1 MAAYPPPIEN
11 LPIFDPSQF
20 IANQTTTSSSG
31 GGSGGG
37 GGSYVNYPIAQGALT
52 IPSMTVTGA
61 CVLGNTQG
69 AGPVYN
75 YPQIGFSPTT
85 YPPTLSNQLVT
96 KAYVDAGGG
105 SSLLAGAN
113 SWTGAYNAYSTSTP
127 LYFGAI
133 NNTAGSLSYSGTTL
147 QLQSANAAGTLNL
160 YAGGINGITI
170 NGTQTGVSNTL
181 NTNAAANV
189 GTALGVGTT
198 LSINSVQG
206 NSSSSIKIGDTA
218 AGLGGL
224 TTITQDTKQLKVINS
239 STTGGDIILQSAAN
253 APAGIIFQSASTA
266 ATTINPSFLL
276 QSASPTSTRIR
287 FFNNMTVGTY
297 NSSVLSG
304 DNAIVFQSA
313 SGPTQN
319 VAMVL
324 CDHNTGTTGLR
335 LSYSTATA
343 AFLAAVSGN
352 LSVTGTTALTG
363 VATAPTAVAGTN
375 TTQVATTAFVN
386 TAIAGIAPTP
396 NLLGLNNTWTGTNA
410 FNAGVTLN
418 STVTYSLTSA
428 TTFNAAPT
436 FATGAI
442 FSGAGSVSFATTPT
456 TVSPA
461 FGDKSTKVATTSY
474 VTSWQTITVAGNIP
488 IPSEGLYQFFM
499 VARGGNQGQAALS
512 GTVYGGGGGGGGGAV
527 SFQIYLTP
535 QNTVTFAKSDTAGGQ
550 YTISINGVGGYA
562 CFNGNNGGNAPVG
575 AVGAGGAASTASIVT
590 GGFPSGQ
597 LCTGTAGSVGGL
609 GVPPPNARGI
619 NRLFSFFGTEG
630 GPYYGFGGAATQT
643 INGQA
648 GEAGTIGAVFYKSI

>member
-37 GGSYVNYPIAQGALT
+37 GSYVNYPIAQGALT

-61 CVLGNTQG
+61 CVLGSTQG

-113 SWTGAYNAYSTSTP
+113 NWTGAYNAYTTSTP
-127 LYFGAI
+127 LYFGAT
-133 NNTAGSLSYSGTTL
+133 NNTAGVLSYSGTTL

-160 YAGGINGITI
+160 YAGGINGILI
-170 NGTQTGVSNTL
+170 NGTQTSVSNL
-181 NTNAAANV
+181 FNANAAANV
-189 GTALGVGTT
+189 ATALGVGTT

-206 NSSSSIKIGDTA
+206 NASSSIKIGDTA
-218 AGLGGL
+218 AGTGGL

-287 FFNNMTVGTY
+287 FLNNMTVGTY
-297 NSSVLSG
+297 NSSVQSG

-313 SGPTQN
+313 SGPSQN

-335 LSYSTATA
+335 LSYSTTTS

-352 LSVTGTTALTG
+352 LSVSGTTALTG

-375 TTQVATTAFVN
+375 TTQVATTAFV
-386 TAIAGIAPTP
+386 TSAIAGIAPTP

-418 STVTYSLTSA
+418 STVTYSATS
-428 TTFNAAPT
+428 APT
-436 FATGAI
+436 FNVAPTFNGGAV
-442 FSGAGSVSFATTPT
+442 FSGAGAVSFATTPT

-461 FGDKSTKVATTSY
+461 FGSKSTQVATTAFVSG
-474 VTSWQTITVAGNIP
+474 WQTVTVAGNIS
-488 IPSEGLYQFFM
+488 IPSEGMYLFFM
-499 VARGGNQGQAALS
+499 VAKGGNQGTASAS
-512 GTVYGGGGGGGGGAV
+512 GAVYGGGGGGGGSAV
-527 SFQIYLTP
+527 SFEIYLTP
-535 QNTVTFAKSDTAGGQ
+535 QNTVTFAKSDTLGGTYTLAINGTIGYTCYVGNNGNNAGV
-550 YTISINGVGGYA
+550 GVGGT
-562 CFNGNNGGNAPVG
+562 GGV
-575 AVGAGGAASTASIVT
+575 ASTASTIT

-597 LCTGTAGSVGGL
+597 LCTGTAGGAGGL
-609 GVPPPNARGI
+609 GVPPSPLGV
-619 NRLFSFFGTEG
+619 NRLFSYFGTETGILYGTG
-630 GPYYGFGGAATQT
+630 GTSTQT
-643 INGQA
+643 INSQLGIP
-648 GEAGTIGAVFYKSI
+648 GSIGAVFFKAI